1 MLCCDEERDSL
12 VLVIKGTDMRSWQI
26 DKRADGVRV
35 ERRRSLLTASQAEHA
50 GSESRKQGNGPVSAR
65 AGGSVL

>member
-1 MLCCDEERDSL
+1 
-12 VLVIKGTDMRSWQI
+12 MRSWQI